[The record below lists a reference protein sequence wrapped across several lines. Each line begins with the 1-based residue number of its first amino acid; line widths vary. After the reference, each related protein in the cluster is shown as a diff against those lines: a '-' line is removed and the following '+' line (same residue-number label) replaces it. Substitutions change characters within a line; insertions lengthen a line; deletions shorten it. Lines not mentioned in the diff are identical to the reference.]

1 MDFIP
6 TKESRFLIAFFYRY
20 TGFLLKL
27 RFRAVHV
34 VQEYYP
40 KPNSRTVYFL
50 NHNYWWDGLLPLYL
64 NEKYFNQKAR
74 ALMEDTQMRQYRFFS
89 RIGAFSID
97 LNNPKSSILSLRYAL
112 ESMKRDNASLYIYP
126 EGKIVTVSEK
136 TSELKQGLAW
146 VYQNTEDID
155 FVPIGLFID
164 HSKQSKPDF
173 NIYIGNSV
181 NYDKQLHR
189 SELTDLFE
197 RDLNIALTK
206 SRQLNHQVHS

>member
-1 MDFIP
+1 M
-6 TKESRFLIAFFYRY
+6 
-20 TGFLLKL
+20 
-27 RFRAVHV
+27 HV

-206 SRQLNHQVHS
+206 SRKLNHQVHS

>member
-173 NIYIGNSV
+173 NIYIGKSV

>member
-206 SRQLNHQVHS
+206 SRKLNHQVHS